1 MKIALATN
9 DRKNIALRTG
19 RAKEFAIYNIED
31 GKTINVDFKVN
42 THKHDH
48 HKDENGEEH
57 EHSHKEI
64 IDLLRGVDILLVR
77 AIGKHFKRDVI
88 SAGINY
94 KVIKIENIEEAL
106 RSFEF

>member
-19 RAKEFAIYNIED
+19 RAKEFAIFTIENSEIT
-31 GKTINVDFKVN
+31 KVDFKLN
-42 THKHDH
+42 KHEHDH
-48 HKDENGEEH
+48 DVDEHGEEH
-57 EHSHKEI
+57 DHSHKEI
-64 IDLLRGVDILLVR
+64 IDLLLGIDLLLVR
-77 AIGKHFKRDVI
+77 AIGKHFKRDVKNANI
-88 SAGINY
+88 EF